1 LKQPK
6 APPVYRPQPVPKVLQ
21 AKKSAAQQ
29 PGKQS
34 KSAPVAP
41 PVYRPNPIPSVLLT
55 KSVQATTQ
63 FVQPKTN
70 ARHTAVAAAYRPQPA
85 PQVLQAKVAATRQ
98 QTTERPDRLSLLQ
111 PPQVSRVGSKGIVQ
125 PMLAGRLTR
134 PAVSSMRRGVIQ
146 CVQVKITKPGT
157 AQQIDIET
165 SALREWDFSFLTD
178 EQAVLMR
185 QELLTAKK
193 SCSTDFDKYEID
205 VVMDRVRFKSKPE
218 QEKKRKI
225 KAKSGRGKKL
235 AVNSNSSSSSSYS
248 EPVPDEFPA
257 DNKWDV
263 CETFKSGIY
272 TVGKRIRV
280 WVTPNHGPGSVPT
293 AQPDVS
299 NELNNKYGLMGATTK
314 KLVSAHL
321 LPEPLGGRGDANN
334 LTPLPNET
342 NGWLSTTI
350 EKVARDRV
358 AAGKCII
365 YEVDYQYNRQE
376 GVLENDVVLIPTQG
390 IVRVSEARY
399 SGNGDGDEWEDYD
412 EGPLLAK
419 PYDVHID
426 PDISSMTSSF
436 CSTMFSESD
445 FQSDFTPSTHTTG
458 FPPPPSTGGSS
469 QLPGNK

>member
-1 LKQPK
+1 
-6 APPVYRPQPVPKVLQ
+6 
-21 AKKSAAQQ
+21 
-29 PGKQS
+29 
-34 KSAPVAP
+34 
-41 PVYRPNPIPSVLLT
+41 
-55 KSVQATTQ
+55 
-63 FVQPKTN
+63 
-70 ARHTAVAAAYRPQPA
+70 
-85 PQVLQAKVAATRQ
+85 
-98 QTTERPDRLSLLQ
+98 
-111 PPQVSRVGSKGIVQ
+111 
-125 PMLAGRLTR
+125 M
-134 PAVSSMRRGVIQ
+134 
-146 CVQVKITKPGT
+146 
-157 AQQIDIET
+157 
-165 SALREWDFSFLTD
+165 
-178 EQAVLMR
+178 
-185 QELLTAKK
+185 
-193 SCSTDFDKYEID
+193 
-205 VVMDRVRFKSKPE
+205 KPE

-235 AVNSNSSSSSSYS
+235 AVNSNSSSSSSSYS

-263 CETFKSGIY
+263 RETFKSGIY

-299 NELNNKYGLMGATTK
+299 NELNNKYGLMEATTK

-350 EKVARDRV
+350 EMVARDRV

-365 YEVDYQYNRQE
+365 YEVDYHYNRQE
-376 GVLENDVVLIPTQG
+376 GVLDNDVVLIPTQG
-390 IVRVSEARY
+390 TVRVSEARY

-426 PDISSMTSSF
+426 PDIASMTSSF
-436 CSTMFSESD
+436 LSSTFLESD
-445 FQSDFTPSTHTTG
+445 LPSNFTPPTHTTG